1 MTTPAHDAPLVFP
14 SVAFRP
20 MRLLAICVVLT
31 GVATLAAG
39 LLGHVMVGVFFGVGL
54 VLGLLNAVLVQR
66 SVDAIT
72 AEAHPLKRKMA
83 LNSAT
88 RLLLMTVVGLT
99 IAFIF
104 RPQGLGVVFGMALFQ
119 VVLVISTA
127 LPVMKK
133 LRAGAADGLEGEAT
147 QAMTETIL
155 AEAAIEV
162 GHHETAT
169 LVRADR
175 QHRHRAGDG
184 DRRGDRDRAGL
195 LPAREGHLDGCA
207 GRRAAVLGSDHDSA
221 AQPDRDARSA

>member
-20 MRLLAICVVLT
+20 LRLFAVCVVLT
-31 GVATLAAG
+31 GLATLAAA

-66 SVDAIT
+66 SVEAIT
-72 AEAHPLKRKMA
+72 ADAHPLKGKMA

-88 RLLLMTVVGLT
+88 RLLVMTVIGLT

-133 LRAGAADGLEGEAT
+133 IRAVSSTSTDGLEGEAT
-147 QAMTETIL
+147 Q
-155 AEAAIEV
+155 
-162 GHHETAT
+162 
-169 LVRADR
+169 
-175 QHRHRAGDG
+175 Q
-184 DRRGDRDRAGL
+184 
-195 LPAREGHLDGCA
+195 
-207 GRRAAVLGSDHDSA
+207 
-221 AQPDRDARSA
+221 

>member
-1 MTTPAHDAPLVFP
+1 MTTPAQDAPLVFP

-20 MRLLAICVVLT
+20 SRLFAVCVVLT
-31 GVATLAAG
+31 GLATLAAG

-54 VLGLLNAVLVQR
+54 GLGLLNALLVQR
-66 SVDAIT
+66 SVEAIT

-88 RLLLMTVVGLT
+88 RLLMMTVIGLT

-133 LRAGAADGLEGEAT
+133 IRAGSPTSTGGTEGEAT
-147 QAMTETIL
+147 KQ
-155 AEAAIEV
+155 
-162 GHHETAT
+162 
-169 LVRADR
+169 
-175 QHRHRAGDG
+175 
-184 DRRGDRDRAGL
+184 
-195 LPAREGHLDGCA
+195 
-207 GRRAAVLGSDHDSA
+207 
-221 AQPDRDARSA
+221 